1 MSDDL
6 RMVLDAGA
14 LIQVDRKQHSQVLAD
29 CRVAVKRGVRPL
41 IPSVVLAQVWREE
54 PGQHDLAVLT
64 NMSIVVPFDA
74 ETAKDAG
81 SLLAKSGTS
90 DIVDA
95 AVVMLAM
102 EQGAAAVT
110 SDPDDIASL
119 AEAADFRIPVVAV

>member
-1 MSDDL
+1 MRDKL

-14 LIQVDRKQHSQVLAD
+14 LIQADRKQHSQVLAD

-54 PGQHDLAVLT
+54 QRQHDLAVLAK
-64 NMSIVVPFDA
+64 MSVVVPFDE
-74 ETAKDAG
+74 ETAKDVG
-81 SLLAKSGTS
+81 DLLARSGTS
-90 DIVDA
+90 DIVDG

-102 EQGAAAVT
+102 QQGAAAVT

-119 AEAADFRIPVVAV
+119 AEAADFRIPVVTV